1 MLQVKKDAEKF
12 VADFLKPMY
21 ADRSISREDYK
32 WIMQKSINKIVE
44 LATAKGSD
52 NFLSSKRK
60 PKIEVL
66 IEKYV
71 QLRKDGA

>member
-1 MLQVKKDAEKF
+1 MRKEVEKF

-21 ADRSISREDYK
+21 ADKTISREDYK
-32 WIMQKSINKIVE
+32 WIMQKSINKTLE
-44 LATAKGSD
+44 MANAKGGEH
-52 NFLSSKRK
+52 FLSSKRK

-71 QLRKDGA
+71 QLRKDSA